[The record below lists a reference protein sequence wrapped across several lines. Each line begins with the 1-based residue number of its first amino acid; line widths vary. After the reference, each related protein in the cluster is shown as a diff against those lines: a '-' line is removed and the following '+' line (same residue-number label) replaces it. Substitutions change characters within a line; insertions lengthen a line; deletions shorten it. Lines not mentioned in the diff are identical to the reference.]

1 MFARLFFILA
11 QYKIS
16 SGFNTGE
23 LIATFMHGVQLDISA
38 TAYFIAL
45 PALFLILSVW
55 VNGNWYG
62 IAVKWYSFLLIIMS
76 LIIIVTDSI
85 LYSYWGFRMD
95 YTPFLYLKT
104 PAEAMASAS
113 LFSIICILAIILI
126 LTSLF
131 IVYYQKIVCKFFS
144 GFGRVKN
151 RIAATVLFT
160 FIFASLLMPIRGG
173 VGIAPINAGTVYFSK
188 DMFLNHAAVNAVWN
202 VGNSAFEQKP
212 SENPYL
218 FGDKSVAHEIVD
230 SLRKEHAEPVMI
242 LNSQSPNILIIML
255 ESFSG
260 YLASDSTVTPCLN
273 RFAREGILFT
283 EFYASGTRTASG
295 APAILSGYPAQPTLS
310 IIKEPKKSQSLPSL
324 VKILTEKGYNS
335 SFWYGGEI
343 NFANFKSFVIGSGFQ
358 NMVTQSNFSS
368 EYYNSKWG
376 VHDHILFDAL
386 GDSLQN
392 ARQPFFTAVLTLS
405 SHEPFDVPMETVIKG
420 NDNISKY
427 KNSVFYTDKSLG
439 EFINRAKTAEWW
451 KSTLVILVADHCA
464 RVSESEPVYSPKLFK
479 IPMLWLGGALDTAGL
494 KIARH
499 GDQTD
504 IPLTVLGQ
512 LGIKAAFPF
521 GKDLFA
527 PHGASYSF
535 YTYNEGFG
543 FITDTS
549 EYIYDHKLKNH
560 VVKAD
565 NGSNFT
571 EKAGKAY
578 LQVLFDDY
586 LER

>member
-1 MFARLFFILA
+1 MLA

-16 SGFNTGE
+16 SGFGAGE
-23 LIATFMHGVQLDISA
+23 LAAAFMHGIRLDVSA

-45 PALFLILSVW
+45 PALFLVLTVW
-55 VNGNWYG
+55 IDGNWYR
-62 IAVKWYSFLLIIMS
+62 IAVKWYSFLLTGMAM
-76 LIIIVTDSI
+76 IIIVADSV

-113 LFSIICILAIILI
+113 LFSIICTVAAILI

-131 IVYYQKIVCKFFS
+131 IAYYLKAVDKFFS
-144 GFGRVKN
+144 DFGRVKN
-151 RIAATVLFT
+151 RIAATALFML
-160 FIFASLLMPIRGG
+160 IFASLIIPVRGG

-212 SENPYL
+212 TENPYV
-218 FGDKSVAHEIVD
+218 FGDKQAAHEIVD
-230 SLRKEHAEPVMI
+230 SLRKGQKHAEPVKI
-242 LNSQSPNILIIML
+242 LNNRTPNILIVML

-260 YLASDSTVTPCLN
+260 YLAGDSTVTPCLN

-310 IIKEPKKSQSLPSL
+310 IIKEPKKSQTLPSL
-324 VKILTEKGYNS
+324 AGILTGKGYSS

-358 NMVTQSNFSS
+358 NMVTQNNFSS
-368 EYYNSKWG
+368 EHYNSKWG

-386 GDSLQN
+386 ADSLQN

-420 NDNISKY
+420 NDNVSKY

-439 EFINRAKTAEWW
+439 EFIDRAKTTEWW

-464 RVSESEPVYSPKLFK
+464 RVSESDPVYSPRLFK
-479 IPMLWLGGALDTAGL
+479 IPMLWIGGALDTAGL

-504 IPLTVLGQ
+504 IPLTVSGQ
-512 LGIKAAFPF
+512 LGIDAEFPF
-521 GKDLFA
+521 GKDLLA
-527 PHGASYSF
+527 PQGASYSF

-560 VVKAD
+560 VVKKD
-565 NGSNFT
+565 SGSGFA
-571 EKAGKAY
+571 EKVGKAY